1 MDGKNF
7 LFKKRLLNDLQ
18 QQWTIETVA
27 EKIETSVPHF
37 QKLFKASVGTLP
49 MAYLNNLRLDKSR
62 EMLETTF
69 KNVTEIR
76 FEIGIRNDSHF
87 TRDFKKKF
95 GFSPLKYRRRHW
107 EKLQAE
113 IDIDKK

>member
-1 MDGKNF
+1 MDGRIF
-7 LFKKRLLNDLQ
+7 LFKKQLLKNLQ
-18 QQWTIETVA
+18 QQWTIETMA
-27 EKIETSVPHF
+27 EKVGISVPHF
-37 QKLFKASVGTLP
+37 HKLFKTNVGTPP
-49 MAYLNNLRLDKSR
+49 MTYLNNLRLDKSR
-62 EMLETTF
+62 ELLETTF

-76 FEIGIRNDSHF
+76 FEIGIRNDGHF

-107 EKLQAE
+107 EKLQNE